1 MVLSC
6 LAIIRKYR
14 RKRSQAAT
22 TNHPEMKSDT
32 LPYVDQKAE
41 LEDDERRRH
50 ELEAGRNVH
59 EMDGEGT
66 VFEMPGGSN
75 SRMQLASSY
84 NIHELRGPDHSQ
96 ELEVSRNI

>member
-1 MVLSC
+1 MMVLSC
-6 LAIIRKYR
+6 LVIIRRYR

-50 ELEAGRNVH
+50 ELVAGRNIY
-59 EMDGEGT
+59 EMGRERYR
-66 VFEMPGGSN
+66 V
-75 SRMQLASSY
+75 
-84 NIHELRGPDHSQ
+84 
-96 ELEVSRNI
+96 RNAEW